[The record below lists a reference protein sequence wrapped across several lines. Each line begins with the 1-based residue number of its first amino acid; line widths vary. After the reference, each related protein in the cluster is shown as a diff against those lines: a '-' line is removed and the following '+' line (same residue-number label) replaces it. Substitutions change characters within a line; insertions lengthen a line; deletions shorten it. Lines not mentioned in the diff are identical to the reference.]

1 MENQSILSF
10 EEKVIRKVWHL
21 EQWFLV
27 VNDVIQ
33 LLTDT
38 NDVKSYWKNL
48 TRKDEELRKGRGT
61 IYTPLS
67 VDTEGGKQKMNCANT
82 EGVLRI
88 VMSISSPKVEPL
100 KLWLAQVGRERIEE
114 TENPE
119 LLRNR
124 QAEIYRA
131 KGYNEDWI
139 AKRLQTIDTRN
150 ELTEEWKKRSIK
162 EGHEYSIL
170 TATIAKGAFGLTP
183 NEHGN
188 LKGLD
193 KQNLRDHMT
202 PIELILTAFS
212 EEATR
217 LLAIDVDAQGFHEN
231 HETAVKGG
239 QMAGEARERLES
251 QLKTPVVSSQNYLQ
265 LKDEGTLEGLE
276 PEDLKI

>member
-61 IYTPLS
+61 IYTPLA

-170 TATIAKGAFGLTP
+170 TATLIPTYKKANR
-183 NEHGN
+183 NE
-188 LKGLD
+188 
-193 KQNLRDHMT
+193 
-202 PIELILTAFS
+202 
-212 EEATR
+212 
-217 LLAIDVDAQGFHEN
+217 
-231 HETAVKGG
+231 
-239 QMAGEARERLES
+239 
-251 QLKTPVVSSQNYLQ
+251 SSRY
-265 LKDEGTLEGLE
+265 
-276 PEDLKI
+276 